1 MNIKRVAGSVFESKI
16 QMGRD
21 YNGRKKTSKQLST
34 ELVDKHYSG
43 KKSASIS
50 MAP

>member
-21 YNGRKKTSKQLST
+21 YNGRKKQLSN

>member
-1 MNIKRVAGSVFESKI
+1 MNIKRVAGSVFENKI
-16 QMGRD
+16 QIGRD
-21 YNGRKKTSKQLST
+21 YNRREKTSKQLSN

-50 MAP
+50 IAP